1 MVGNA
6 VKFTSSG
13 YVKLKV
19 DGIYHKDR
27 SKIDLKFMVKDTGI
41 GISAEDKRII
51 FGAFQQSKDQ
61 SIKKYGGTG
70 LGLSIIFLVLKAPDV
85 AITQLVV
92 EILAL
97 IILIRATLKK
107 DLPFST
113 SGRWVLNTAIT
124 LCFIGLFLVAAHK
137 CFKDLPEFGY
147 PTMRVASTYL
157 KEGLPKT
164 GAANVVASVILD
176 YRAFDTLGEA
186 TVLFTAVIGVLA
198 VVRRIGRKK
207 EGQKIKEE
215 DE

>member
-1 MVGNA
+1 MLELHLLLIFMIIGAIVA
-6 VKFTSSG
+6 VEIKDLLSS
-13 YVKLKV
+13 VVAL
-19 DGIYHKDR
+19 
-27 SKIDLKFMVKDTGI
+27 
-41 GISAEDKRII
+41 
-51 FGAFQQSKDQ
+51 GAV
-61 SIKKYGGTG
+61 G
-70 LGLSIIFLVLKAPDV
+70 LGLSIAFLVLKAPDV

-113 SGRWVLNTAIT
+113 SGRWVINSIIT
-124 LCFIGLFLVAAHK
+124 ICFIGILLIVASK

-147 PTMRVASTYL
+147 PIMRVATTYL

-164 GAANVVASVILD
+164 GAANIVASVILD
-176 YRAFDTLGEA
+176 YRAFDTLGEI
-186 TVLFTAVIGVLA
+186 TVLFTAVIGVMA

-207 EGQKIKEE
+207 EGERIEEE